1 VGTATLNT
9 TRTRSRKLPV
19 HEPTCHV
26 AAGGRWIAAE
36 VVKQIVGSDE
46 YAAYD
51 AWVARHRG

>member
-1 VGTATLNT
+1 
-9 TRTRSRKLPV
+9 V